1 MRIHLFLF
9 LLFIL
14 FIFYKQKEPL
24 TIHVDSDNIFETVQK
39 YTVLPIYRRI
49 LYIIPFKH
57 HYRKARRYFKSS

>member
-1 MRIHLFLF
+1 MWLYLLFLF
-9 LLFIL
+9 VLLA
-14 FIFYKQKEPL
+14 FYKQKEPL
-24 TIHVDSDNIFETVQK
+24 TIHIDSDNIFETVHK